1 MHLLILGTIAYSLFA
16 ITVRAAQRRS
26 CNMLAVGMINYLVA
40 AAVYVLLSRESG
52 VPEWRFGMLGAS
64 RGIVFAVGYVVLA
77 QTLRRKGLSLTTGI
91 TQLAVLFP
99 VVAGIFLYA
108 EQPSSL
114 QVVGVVCALVALPLL
129 ALVRDSVSDGGIR
142 SRAPGLALLVIAGTA
157 MVLLQSVNH
166 VSSGSSEERRL
177 FFAILF
183 SVALVTTMIAWAI
196 FERRVTRVDL
206 AYGAA
211 LGSWNATHGF
221 MLVGAMKT
229 LPGMVVWPAVSAGS
243 LMLSVLGGVMLW
255 DERLGSTARIGIGL
269 ALVAVVCINAGRG

>member
-1 MHLLILGTIAYSLFA
+1 MPSAGFKVTTDGVSVTPSRWAHS
-16 ITVRAAQRRS
+16 RPRRS
-26 CNMLAVGMINYLVA
+26 A
-40 AAVYVLLSRESG
+40 AGRESAPDAG
-52 VPEWRFGMLGAS
+52 SGPSGS
-64 RGIVFAVGYVVLA
+64 R
-77 QTLRRKGLSLTTGI
+77 LTTRSCSR
-91 TQLAVLFP
+91 
-99 VVAGIFLYA
+99 VAT
-108 EQPSSL
+108 S
-114 QVVGVVCALVALPLL
+114 
-129 ALVRDSVSDGGIR
+129 
-142 SRAPGLALLVIAGTA
+142 GTA

-166 VSSGSSEERRL
+166 VSSGSSDERRL

-183 SVALVTTMIAWAI
+183 SVALVTTTIAWAI

-243 LMLSVLGGVMLW
+243 LMLSVLVGVTLW
-255 DERLGSTARIGIGL
+255 DERLGLTARIGMGL

>member
-52 VPEWRFGMLGAS
+52 VPEWRFGLLGAAS
-64 RGIVFAVGYVVLA
+64 GIVFAVGYVVLA

-142 SRAPGLALLVIAGTA
+142 SRAPGLALLVTAGTA

-243 LMLSVLGGVMLW
+243 LMLSVLVGVMLW